1 MKKAAFLDRDG
12 VINRKAPAGE
22 YVMRWEEMEFLPGT
36 REAVRLLRRAGFLV
50 VVVSNQRCVAKG
62 LITASALE
70 SMHERMRREFA
81 AAGAIIDAIYYCPH
95 ENAPP
100 CGCRKPQPGMLL
112 QAARDHDIDLAASW
126 MIGDSGRDVGAGR
139 AAGCHTALVT
149 GNDDRS
155 HRAAEA
161 GADLVASSLLDA
173 THQILQVEAALPS
186 VTRSVSR

>member
-1 MKKAAFLDRDG
+1 
-12 VINRKAPAGE
+12 
-22 YVMRWEEMEFLPGT
+22 
-36 REAVRLLRRAGFLV
+36 
-50 VVVSNQRCVAKG
+50 
-62 LITASALE
+62 
-70 SMHERMRREFA
+70 
-81 AAGAIIDAIYYCPH
+81 
-95 ENAPP
+95 
-100 CGCRKPQPGMLL
+100 MLL

-139 AAGCHTALVT
+139 AAGCHPALVT